1 VTPDLGRTA
10 IHQRYHVTSR
20 EAKPIVKHL
29 NEESLAHTSTGVP
42 GILASIPLL
51 AMRDLPMRNLPL
63 EAPETLPWWFMR
75 WFLQHVIC

>member
-1 VTPDLGRTA
+1 MTPDLGRTA
-10 IHQRYHVTSR
+10 IHQRYRVFSR
-20 EAKPIVKHL
+20 AANPMVKHL

-42 GILASIPLL
+42 GIPASIPLH
-51 AMRDLPMRNLPL
+51 ARRDLPMRNLPL